1 MSTPITDPKHVALIL
16 DGNRRWAKLRGLPA
30 MKGHWHGLYK
40 ALWPVVLSGPEQGL
54 THLTVWGFS
63 TENWGRSKQ
72 EVEYLFRLFERGIR
86 NRVNELNHQNIR
98 INSVGQIERF
108 PQRLQDALRDAEE
121 RTSGNDGMVFTMAL
135 SYGGRAELIAAA
147 KKLAGKKP
155 HEITEQSFAEA
166 LYDPDLPDVDL
177 IVRTSGEQRLS
188 GFMPWQGT
196 YAELIFSQKQWPD
209 FRPEDLADAVKEFR
223 NRQRRFGA

>member
-1 MSTPITDPKHVALIL
+1 MTKDPKHVALIL
-16 DGNRRWAKLRGLPA
+16 DGNRRWAKRRGLPA

-40 ALWPVVLSGPEQGL
+40 GLWPVVLSAPEQGI

-63 TENWGRSKQ
+63 TENWNRSPS
-72 EVEYLFRLFERGIR
+72 ELEYLFKLFERGIR

-98 INSVGQIERF
+98 INAIGQIDRF
-108 PQRLQDALRDAEE
+108 PKKLQDVLQEAME
-121 RTSGNDGMVFTMAL
+121 RTGGNDGMTFTLAL
-135 SYGGRAELIAAA
+135 SYGGRSELVAAA

-155 HEITEQSFAEA
+155 HEITEESFGKA

-196 YAELIFSQKQWPD
+196 YAELIFSKKQWPD
-209 FRPEDLADAVKEFR
+209 FRPSDLAAAIREFR
-223 NRQRRFGA
+223 GRQRRFGA